1 VAGSIIAEP
10 GAADPTAVQVAQV
23 RAFNRFYTNVIG
35 VLHGPYLDSPFTLT
49 EGRLLFEIA
58 RQDAV
63 EVSDLRR
70 ALDIDAGYLSR
81 VLTRFEAESLVTRHR
96 SATDARRQEIRATGQ
111 GRAAAAD
118 LDRRSAGQIAM
129 LLQGTDCDRLLDAM
143 GVIAAELGRI
153 GRPGESTTI
162 ASQTTGAAATALEDT
177 ALEDTGLEDTAA
189 ETAAPPVV
197 TLRPPTLGDLGWVL
211 HRHAT
216 VYAAEFGWDA
226 RFEDLCARI
235 IAEYTTLRDT
245 HPDRTVGWI
254 AEVDGIPAGSVFCVP
269 DSETTARLRLL
280 LVEPSAR
287 GLGLGARLVGQC
299 LQFAREMGYADITL
313 WTYDRLA
320 AARKVYQAAGFTLA
334 SEYPDDAFGHRMMS
348 QTWSRPL

>member
-1 VAGSIIAEP
+1 MTGSIIAEP
-10 GAADPTAVQVAQV
+10 GTADPTAAQVAQV

-58 RQDAV
+58 RQDTV

-96 SATDARRQEIRATGQ
+96 SATDARRQEIRATEA

-118 LDRRSAGQIAM
+118 LDRRSAGQIAL

-143 GVIAAELGRI
+143 GVIAAEFGRLAE
-153 GRPGESTTI
+153 PEESATI
-162 ASQTTGAAATALEDT
+162 AL
-177 ALEDTGLEDTAA
+177 
-189 ETAAPPVV
+189 PVV

-211 HRHAT
+211 QRHAT

-226 RFEDLCARI
+226 RFEELCARI
-235 IAEYTTLRDT
+235 IAEYTTLRDA
-245 HPDRTVGWI
+245 HPDRSAGWI

-287 GLGLGARLVGQC
+287 GLGLGARLVRQC
-299 LQFAREMGYADITL
+299 LQFAREVGYADITL

-320 AARKVYQAAGFTLA
+320 AARKVYQAAGFTLT

-348 QTWSRPL
+348 QTWYRPLASDRSNLRSGESL

>member
-1 VAGSIIAEP
+1 MAGSIIAEP
-10 GAADPTAVQVAQV
+10 GTADPTAAQVAQV

-58 RQDAV
+58 RQDSV

-96 SATDARRQEIRATGQ
+96 SATDARRQEIRVTDA

-118 LDRRSAGQIAM
+118 LDRRSAGQIAT
-129 LLQGTDCDRLLDAM
+129 LLHGADCDRLLDAM
-143 GVIAAELGRI
+143 GVIAAELGRM
-153 GRPGESTTI
+153 PEV
-162 ASQTTGAAATALEDT
+162 AAP
-177 ALEDTGLEDTAA
+177 
-189 ETAAPPVV
+189 ETVTPPVV

-226 RFEDLCARI
+226 SFEALCARI
-235 IAEYTTLRDT
+235 IAEYTTLRDA
-245 HPDRTVGWI
+245 HPDRVAGWI
-254 AEVDGIPAGSVFCVP
+254 AEVDGVPAGSVFCVP

-287 GLGLGARLVGQC
+287 GLGLGATLVGQC
-299 LQFAREMGYADITL
+299 LQFAREVGYADITL

-320 AARKVYQAAGFTLA
+320 AARKVYQAAGFTLT
-334 SEYPDDAFGHRMMS
+334 SEYPDDAFGDHMMS
-348 QTWSRPL
+348 QTWSRPLESDRSNLPSGESL

>member
-1 VAGSIIAEP
+1 MAASIIAEP
-10 GAADPTAVQVAQV
+10 AAADPTAAQVAQV

-58 RQDAV
+58 RQDTV

-96 SATDARRQEIRATGQ
+96 SATDARRQEIRATEA

-118 LDRRSAGQIAM
+118 LDRRSAGQIAL

-143 GVIAAELGRI
+143 GVIAAEFGRM
-153 GRPGESTTI
+153 GESEESTTT
-162 ASQTTGAAATALEDT
+162 APHATDAAA
-177 ALEDTGLEDTAA
+177 GLEATAP
-189 ETAAPPVV
+189 EAASPEAVARPVV

-211 HRHAT
+211 QRHAT

-226 RFEDLCARI
+226 RFEELCARI
-235 IAEYTTLRDT
+235 VAEYTTLRDA
-245 HPDRTVGWI
+245 HPDRAAGWI
-254 AEVDGIPAGSVFCVP
+254 AEVDGVPAGSVFCVP

-299 LQFAREMGYADITL
+299 LQLARGGGYADISL

-320 AARKVYQAAGFTLA
+320 AARKVYQAAGFTLS
-334 SEYPDDAFGHRMMS
+334 SEYPDDAFGHRMMR